1 MLVFF
6 AAARR
11 GGGVLSC
18 QLRGDI
24 VRRVVITGLG
34 VVSPIGCGRDDY
46 WNALAE
52 GRNGVER
59 ITHFDTEGH
68 TAKIAAEVKGFDVE
82 PWLDKK
88 EARKTDKVIHFVIPA
103 TDMAIKDAGLDLS
116 GEDQT
121 RIGVYIGSGEGGITT
136 THENYD
142 ILKEKGPSRVSPFF
156 VPMMLSNM
164 PAAYVAMRFGA
175 KGPNMA
181 VVTACSSATHCMG
194 EAMYAI
200 KREDADIMLVGG
212 VEAAITPI
220 AIAGFANMKALST
233 RNDDPSHASR
243 PFDRE
248 RDGFVMGEGAGILVF
263 EGLEHARA
271 RGAHIY
277 AEVTGY
283 ANTCDA
289 YHITAPAPEGE
300 GTVRAINKAL
310 AMAGWRPDQVDLYNA
325 HGTSTPL
332 NDKTESGAINKVFG
346 EHTKRLPVQSTK
358 SMIGH
363 CLGAAGAVEAIAAIM
378 AIEKGLIHPTVNYE
392 NPDPECNVNIFAK
405 TIERHVDKAII
416 NNAGF
421 GGHNGVLAL
430 ERFKG

>member
-1 MLVFF
+1 
-6 AAARR
+6 
-11 GGGVLSC
+11 LSKV
-18 QLRGDI
+18 RGDT
-24 VRRVVITGLG
+24 VRRTVITGLG
-34 VVSPIGCGRDDY
+34 VVSPIGCGKEEY

-52 GRNGVER
+52 GRNGVDN
-59 ITHFDTEGH
+59 ISLFDTEGH
-68 TAKIAAEVKGFDVE
+68 TARIAAEVRGFDVE

-88 EARKTDKVIHFVIPA
+88 EARKTDRVIHFVIPA
-103 TDMAIKDAGLDLS
+103 SDMAIKDSGLDLDS
-116 GEDQT
+116 EN
-121 RIGVYIGSGEGGITT
+121 RERVGVYIGSGEGGITT

-181 VVTACSSATHCMG
+181 VVTACSTATHCMG
-194 EAMYAI
+194 EAMHAI
-200 KREDADIMLVGG
+200 RRGDADVMLVGG
-212 VEAAITPI
+212 AEAAITPI

-233 RNDDPSHASR
+233 RNDDPAHASR
-243 PFDRE
+243 PFDRD

-263 EGLEHARA
+263 EELEHARA
-271 RGAHIY
+271 RGARIY

-289 YHITAPAPEGE
+289 YHITAPAPEGD
-300 GTVRAINKAL
+300 GTVRAINLAL
-310 AMAGWRPDQVDLYNA
+310 SMAGWKPEQVDLYNA

-332 NDKTESGAINKVFG
+332 NDKTESGAIRKVFG
-346 EHTKRLPVQSTK
+346 EHAGKLFVHSTK

-363 CLGAAGAVEAIAAIM
+363 CLGAAGAVETIAALM
-378 AIEKGLIHPTVNYE
+378 AVERGVIHPTANYE
-392 NPDPECNVNIFAK
+392 NPDPECDVNVSAK
-405 TIERHVDKAII
+405 AVEHKVDRVII

-421 GGHNGVLAL
+421 GGHNGVIAL

>member
-1 MLVFF
+1 
-6 AAARR
+6 
-11 GGGVLSC
+11 
-18 QLRGDI
+18 

-34 VVSPIGCGRDDY
+34 VVSPIGCGRDAY
-46 WNALAE
+46 WGALSE
-52 GRNGVER
+52 GRNGVGG
-59 ITHFDTEGH
+59 ITLFNTEGH
-68 TAKIAAEVKGFDVE
+68 TARIAAEVRGFDVE

-88 EARKTDKVIHFVIPA
+88 EARRTDRVIHFVIPA
-103 TDMAIKDAGLDLS
+103 SDMALKDSGIDLGS
-116 GEDQT
+116 VDPNKF
-121 RIGVYIGSGEGGITT
+121 GVYIGSGEGGITT

-181 VVTACSSATHCMG
+181 VVTACSTATHCMG
-194 EAMYAI
+194 EAAYAI
-200 KREDADIMLVGG
+200 IRDDADIMLVGG

-233 RNDDPSHASR
+233 RNDEPEKASR
-243 PFDRE
+243 PFDLD
-248 RDGFVMGEGAGILVF
+248 RDGFVMGEGAGILLF
-263 EGLEHARA
+263 EELEHAKK

-283 ANTCDA
+283 GNTCDA
-289 YHITAPAPEGE
+289 YHITAPDPEGD
-300 GTVRAINKAL
+300 GSIRAMRT
-310 AMAGWRPDQVDLYNA
+310 AMKKAGWNPEQVDLYNA

-332 NDKTESGAINKVFG
+332 NDKTESGAIRAVFG
-346 EHTKRLPVQSTK
+346 SHAGKLPVHSTK

-363 CLGAAGAVEAIAAIM
+363 CLGAAGAVETIAALL
-378 AIEKGLIHPTVNYE
+378 AVERGVIHPTINYE
-392 NPDPECNVNIFAK
+392 KPDPECNINVVANSA
-405 TIERHVDKAII
+405 IERRVDRALI

-421 GGHNGVLAL
+421 GGHNGVLAI
-430 ERFKG
+430 ERLRD

>member
-1 MLVFF
+1 LP
-6 AAARR
+6 
-11 GGGVLSC
+11 LSK
-18 QLRGDI
+18 QRGDN
-24 VRRVVITGLG
+24 VKRVVITGLG

-46 WNALAE
+46 WKALAE

-59 ITHFDTEGH
+59 ISLFDTEGH
-68 TAKIAAEVKGFDVE
+68 TAKIAAEVKDFDVE
-82 PWLDKK
+82 PWLGKK
-88 EARKTDKVIHFVIPA
+88 EARKTDRVIHFVIPA
-103 TDMAIKDAGLDLS
+103 ADMAVRDSGLDLS
-116 GEDQT
+116 DEDPNKV
-121 RIGVYIGSGEGGITT
+121 GVYIGSGEGGITT
-136 THENYD
+136 THENYG
-142 ILKEKGPSRVSPFF
+142 ILKDKGPSRVSPFF

-164 PAAYVAMRFGA
+164 PAAYVAMRFCA

-200 KREDADIMLVGG
+200 RRGDADIMIVGG

-243 PFDRE
+243 PFDKE
-248 RDGFVMGEGAGILVF
+248 RDGFVMGEGAGILIF
-263 EGLEHARA
+263 EDLEHALA
-271 RGAHIY
+271 RGARIY

-289 YHITAPAPEGE
+289 YHITAPAPEGD
-300 GTVRAINKAL
+300 GTVRAVKRAL
-310 AMAGWRPDQVDLYNA
+310 EMAGWNADQVDLYNA

-332 NDKTESGAINKVFG
+332 NDKTESAAIRGVFG
-346 EHTKRLPVQSTK
+346 DYSKRLFAHSTK

-363 CLGAAGAVEAIAAIM
+363 CLGAAGAVETIAVIL
-378 AIEKGLIHPTVNYE
+378 AIERGLIHPTVNYE
-392 NPDPECNVNIFAK
+392 YPDPECDVNISAK
-405 TIERHVDKAII
+405 TIESRVDRAII

-421 GGHNGVLAL
+421 GGHNGVLAI

>member
-1 MLVFF
+1 
-6 AAARR
+6 
-11 GGGVLSC
+11 
-18 QLRGDI
+18 

-34 VVSPIGCGRDDY
+34 AVTPIGCGKDDY

-52 GRNGVER
+52 GRNGVSG
-59 ITHFDTEGH
+59 ITLFNTEGH
-68 TAKIAAEVKGFDVE
+68 TAKIAAEVRDFDVE

-88 EARKTDKVIHFVIPA
+88 ESRRTDRVIHFVIPA
-103 TDMAIKDAGLDLS
+103 SDMALKDAGIDLES
-116 GEDQT
+116 VDAN
-121 RIGVYIGSGEGGITT
+121 RFGVYIGSGEGGITT
-136 THENYD
+136 THDNYD

-181 VVTACSSATHCMG
+181 VVTACSTATHCMG
-194 EAMYAI
+194 EAAYTI
-200 KREDADIMLVGG
+200 IRDDADIMLVGG

-233 RNDDPSHASR
+233 RNDTPESASR
-243 PFDRE
+243 PFDLD
-248 RDGFVMGEGAGILVF
+248 RDGFVMGEGAGILLF
-263 EGLEHARA
+263 EEIEHAKR

-283 ANTCDA
+283 GNTCDA
-289 YHITAPAPEGE
+289 YHITAPDPEGD
-300 GTVRAINKAL
+300 GSVRAMRT
-310 AMAGWRPDQVDLYNA
+310 AMKKAGWNPEQVDLYNA

-332 NDKTESGAINKVFG
+332 NDKTESGAIRTVFG
-346 EHTKRLPVQSTK
+346 SYADKLPVHSTK

-363 CLGAAGAVEAIAAIM
+363 CLGAAGAVETIAALL
-378 AIEKGLIHPTVNYE
+378 AVERGVIHPTINYKK
-392 NPDPECNVNIFAK
+392 PDPECNINVVANDA
-405 TIERHVDKAII
+405 IERRVDRVLI

-421 GGHNGVLAL
+421 GGHNGVLAI